1 MKALLLGTAAA
12 MLAAMAAPAWAEQ
25 IPTSGPRDPR
35 VRTVVYDPMNVVDI
49 TGVIRAATEVEFA
62 PTETIEKVA
71 GGDAT
76 SWLVAPAGNLMFL
89 KPTQALPPSNL
100 VVVTRRPDGSQRSYV
115 FELTVRDGD
124 MTRNTPQ
131 TYFKVVFRYPADEAA
146 AKQAELARTA
156 QAAAKR
162 DANSRLDVD
171 FFYGVRNWAYT
182 AQGDAALQPTEVS
195 DNGQVTVFRF
205 PGNME
210 VPVIYEIK
218 ADGTESIVPRTVR
231 GDQVIVDAIAR
242 QFRIRAGSQVLCI
255 FNRRFDPIGQH
266 QGTGTVSPD
275 VSRQVKEPAPWYD
288 PRGSD
293 RRAASRRAQCL
304 GCRRPAWCVLHRRP
318 RRRRDRHGRRRAGG
332 IGVHPAPA
340 KGAHRAAA
348 GLPGAAA
355 RCL

>member
-1 MKALLLGTAAA
+1 VKALLLGTVAA

-49 TGVIRAATEVEFA
+49 TGVIRAATEIEFA

-162 DANSRLDVD
+162 DADSRLDVD

-195 DNGQVTVFRF
+195 DNGRVTVFRF

-275 VSRQVKEPAPWYD
+275 VSRQVKEPVP
-288 PRGSD
+288 
-293 RRAASRRAQCL
+293 
-304 GCRRPAWCVLHRRP
+304 
-318 RRRRDRHGRRRAGG
+318 
-332 IGVHPAPA
+332 
-340 KGAHRAAA
+340 
-348 GLPGAAA
+348 
-355 RCL
+355 

>member
-12 MLAAMAAPAWAEQ
+12 MLAVMAAPAWAEQ

-62 PTETIEKVA
+62 PTE
-71 GGDAT
+71 
-76 SWLVAPAGNLMFL
+76 GNLMFL

-162 DANSRLDVD
+162 DTDSRLDVD

-275 VSRQVKEPAPWYD
+275 VSRQVKEPAP
-288 PRGSD
+288 
-293 RRAASRRAQCL
+293 
-304 GCRRPAWCVLHRRP
+304 
-318 RRRRDRHGRRRAGG
+318 
-332 IGVHPAPA
+332 
-340 KGAHRAAA
+340 
-348 GLPGAAA
+348 
-355 RCL
+355 

>member
-1 MKALLLGTAAA
+1 VKALLLGTAAA
-12 MLAAMAAPAWAEQ
+12 MMVAVAAPAWAEQ
-25 IPTSGPRDPR
+25 IPASGPRDPR

-124 MTRNTPQ
+124 MARNTPQ

-146 AKQAELARTA
+146 AKQAEVARTA

-162 DANSRLDVD
+162 DAGSRLDVD

-275 VSRQVKEPAPWYD
+275 VSRQVKEPAP
-288 PRGSD
+288 
-293 RRAASRRAQCL
+293 
-304 GCRRPAWCVLHRRP
+304 
-318 RRRRDRHGRRRAGG
+318 
-332 IGVHPAPA
+332 
-340 KGAHRAAA
+340 
-348 GLPGAAA
+348 
-355 RCL
+355 